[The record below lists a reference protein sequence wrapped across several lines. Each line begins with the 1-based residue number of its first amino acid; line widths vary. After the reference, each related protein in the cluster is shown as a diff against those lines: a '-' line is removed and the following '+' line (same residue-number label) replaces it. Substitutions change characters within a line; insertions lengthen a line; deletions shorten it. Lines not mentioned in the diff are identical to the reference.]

1 MTTFTEL
8 LKKDSPQV
16 QTGEVLSMDENQ
28 YYLVRVGER
37 QIKIKSTVPGQMNI
51 GSRVILTETDE
62 GIFIIAKDKIRDRSQ
77 NVLIITG

>member
-1 MTTFTEL
+1 MPSLAEL
-8 LKKDSPQV
+8 LKTDSPQI

-37 QIKIKSTVPGQMNI
+37 QIRIKSTVPGQMNI
-51 GSRVILTETDE
+51 GSRVILTETAE
-62 GIFIIAKDKIRDRSQ
+62 GTFIIAKDKIRDRLK